1 MPETQIVDLFILEHF
16 LLHNEISQGRNPT
29 QTGGSIMFYIGLTH
43 EGWMQ
48 FHQMAWSSWA
58 LTGICQ
64 VRSGTE
70 IASCGVTPGEDALD
84 CEHF

>member
-1 MPETQIVDLFILEHF
+1 
-16 LLHNEISQGRNPT
+16 
-29 QTGGSIMFYIGLTH
+29 MFYIGLTH

-70 IASCGVTPGEDALD
+70 IASCGVMPGEDALD